1 VVEIK
6 SKQLGK
12 DLYSSGF
19 FGNTLRNWA
28 SPEDLNKELQEGKNP
43 PVKLVLRQAMVQ
55 GGGICIYDLE
65 PNEAINQYVCLQ
77 EHGEQRLYLSEQLPG
92 QPGNI
97 LFQGEYCN
105 GGEGEF
111 LRASSVKDFH
121 RPAMEVAEDFN
132 GASCR
137 PVLRDNMDLGSYER
151 LIELS
156 EAFPDHVIEFTLCDE
171 SVGSES
177 KPTIVWEVRRY

>member
-1 VVEIK
+1 MEIK

-12 DLYSSGF
+12 ELYSSGF

-55 GGGICIYDLE
+55 GGGICVYDLE

-77 EHGEQRLYLSEQLPG
+77 EHGQQHLYLSEQLPG

-97 LFQGEYCN
+97 VFQGEYCL
-105 GGEGEF
+105 GSDGEF
-111 LRASSVKDFH
+111 LRASTVKDFH
-121 RPAMEVAEDFN
+121 RPAMVMAEEFKY
-132 GASCR
+132 AACR
-137 PVLRDNMDLGSYER
+137 PVLNHYLDSGSYQRLMDLA
-151 LIELS
+151 
-156 EAFPDHVIEFTLCDE
+156 EAFPDHVIEFTLCNE

-177 KPTIVWEVRRY
+177 KPMIVWEVRKY